1 MIIFVFKDEVY
12 DNSKRQKKNI
22 HFNQFSYN
30 S

>member
-12 DNSKRQKKNI
+12 DNSKRQKMYI

>member
-12 DNSKRQKKNI
+12 DNNKRQKIHI